1 MDGPEGAP
9 GLPAFYAGETFRL
22 QVKFT
27 ERYPLEPPE
36 VVFVPP
42 HTPVHP
48 HVYSNGH
55 ICLGGRRA
63 REGVCLCAA
72 WA

>member
-1 MDGPEGAP
+1 M
-9 GLPAFYAGETFRL
+9 L
-22 QVKFT
+22 QVHFT

-55 ICLGGRRA
+55 ICLGARRGRKLRTYNSSQ
-63 REGVCLCAA
+63 GDI
-72 WA
+72 